1 MYPSIWTRFPFC
13 PLLKSSEKVAASSLH
28 STSHCL
34 SSAEGWLL
42 LNNPIEALGE
52 LQKIDPEDRSTSEYL
67 ETEWRVHA
75 DLRQWDLGLE
85 VAQRLME
92 AYPENTSGYIL
103 RSYALRRA
111 PKGSLEAAREA
122 LLEAAAKFPREPI
135 IPYNLACY
143 AAQEGHLKEARTFLR
158 MALEIGDRKQLIR
171 MARRDEDLKPLWE
184 ELKNS

>member
-1 MYPSIWTRFPFC
+1 MYPSISTRFPFC
-13 PLLKSSEKVAASSLH
+13 PLPKSSEKVAASSLH

-75 DLRQWDLGLE
+75 DLEQWDLGLE

-92 AYPENTSGYIL
+92 TYPENTSGYIL
-103 RSYALRRA
+103 RSYALRRL
-111 PKGSLEAAREA
+111 SL
-122 LLEAAAKFPREPI
+122 I
-135 IPYNLACY
+135 HI
-143 AAQEGHLKEARTFLR
+143 
-158 MALEIGDRKQLIR
+158 
-171 MARRDEDLKPLWE
+171 
-184 ELKNS
+184 